1 MLHMKCRSSIL
12 RSHFCS
18 FSLMVWKIAWAY
30 INQVLFPCRQ
40 IRQVFACTSYFF
52 RGGNGFTEFIL
63 FFFFLW
69 SHQYALWTLRALY
82 PSWMKR
88 EGARGTKKK
97 KILKH
102 HRLRLQC
109 WSCWI
114 WPEEHMVG
122 CIYAQNQNW
131 SRHLFDWRL
140 TQQIMGRPKP
150 EHPICTVCY

>member
-52 RGGNGFTEFIL
+52 CGGNGFTELVL
-63 FFFFLW
+63 FFYYGATSTHCEHW
-69 SHQYALWTLRALY
+69 EHCTLAEWKGKGQEVPR
-82 PSWMKR
+82 R
-88 EGARGTKKK
+88 K

-122 CIYAQNQNW
+122 CICAQNQNW

>member
-63 FFFFLW
+63 FFFSYGATSTHCEHCW
-69 SHQYALWTLRALY
+69 EHCTLAEWKGKGQEVPR
-82 PSWMKR
+82 R
-88 EGARGTKKK
+88 KKYLN
-97 KILKH
+97 ITG
-102 HRLRLQC
+102 LQC